1 MLKSSLWDYSDAY
14 IPVKG
19 TITLIEQGAVAPAIK
34 ANSKVI
40 EKEIRIAAESIFIEF
55 IFSLVEFWVCL
66 SENSNLALWWK
77 TFNWMLQDVNEII
90 NEYFNQNI

>member
-14 IPVKG
+14 ILVKG
-19 TITLIEQGAVAPAIK
+19 TITLTEQGAVAPAIK

-40 EKEIRIAAESIFIEF
+40 EKEIRIVAESIFIEF

-77 TFNWMLQDVNEII
+77 TFHWMLQDVNEII